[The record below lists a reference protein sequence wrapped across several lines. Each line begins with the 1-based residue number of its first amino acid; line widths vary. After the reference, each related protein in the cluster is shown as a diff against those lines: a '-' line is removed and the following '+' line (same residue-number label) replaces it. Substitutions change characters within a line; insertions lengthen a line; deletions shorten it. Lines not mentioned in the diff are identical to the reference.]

1 MCGVVVSFV
10 RAWGDREGE
19 GEGGRVGL
27 GDSPG
32 GIRRGRKRGG
42 GGRREEEKK
51 EKERGESNRQREG
64 IFALV
69 IVFFS
74 LSLYST
80 PISLSSFR
88 ALRRE
93 KARAVG
99 KEKVYSRSSFFFF
112 FLHLSPFLSYF
123 YFLFGLSLPTLREEE
138 ERVVGK

>member
-19 GEGGRVGL
+19 G

-32 GIRRGRKRGG
+32 GIRRGRKRRGG
-42 GGRREEEKK
+42 GGRREKEKK
-51 EKERGESNRQREG
+51 EKERGESSGLREG

-69 IVFFS
+69 IVFFF
-74 LSLYST
+74 SLYST

-99 KEKVYSRSSFFFF
+99 KEKVYSRSSFFFLSSSYVSLSF
-112 FLHLSPFLSYF
+112 FFSFSVWTVSSYF
-123 YFLFGLSLPTLREEE
+123 AEGGG
-138 ERVVGK
+138 VVGK

>member
-19 GEGGRVGL
+19 GEGGRVWGTRL
-27 GDSPG
+27 EGYDEG
-32 GIRRGRKRGG
+32 GKEEEG
-42 GGRREEEKK
+42 EDEEKK
-51 EKERGESNRQREG
+51 EKERGESSGLREG

-112 FLHLSPFLSYF
+112 FLYLSPFLSYF
-123 YFLFGLSLPTLREEE
+123 YFLFGLSLPTSRKEEE
-138 ERVVGK
+138 SVVGK